1 MVLSRTVP
9 FFLDNSVLAYAP
21 ACNEKMVLQSSTPK
35 VGQNMQ
41 HGSLPSIHGQQQVIR
56 LCLST
61 ATYYVGLIIAVSD
74 SAIAAIPQTEL
85 ST

>member
-1 MVLSRTVP
+1 
-9 FFLDNSVLAYAP
+9 
-21 ACNEKMVLQSSTPK
+21 
-35 VGQNMQ
+35 MQ